1 MSSCVGSRTVSQESI
16 GREPLVTILAAPQ
29 IWSTLYSLT
38 YIRFGTVRNR
48 RFNLIVPTLQCP
60 NDCAAI
66 GRFKGVFPLFREC
79 DRFRATFA
87 PDIHLNPAKAGRSLD
102 DVMQIEAL

>member
-1 MSSCVGSRTVSQESI
+1 MSLCVGSCTVSQEGR

-66 GRFKGVFPLFREC
+66 GRFKGVFPLFRKC
-79 DRFRATFA
+79 DRCRVTFA
-87 PDIHLNPAKAGRSLD
+87 PDIHFSLAKPGRSLD

>member
-1 MSSCVGSRTVSQESI
+1 MSSCVGSRTVSQE
-16 GREPLVTILAAPQ
+16 GRGRGPLTILAAPQ
-29 IWSTLYSLT
+29 LWSTLYSLT

-48 RFNLIVPTLQCP
+48 RFNLIVPTLQYP

-66 GRFKGVFPLFREC
+66 GRFKGVFSLFCEC

-87 PDIHLNPAKAGRSLD
+87 PDIHFSQANTGRGLD
-102 DVMQIEAL
+102 EVM